1 MSKKDSV
8 LAVNNHLVSSEDTVN
23 VIKNRESIFQGHSLI
38 KTHDTPIFNAGN
50 PTYWPGVLLFLIF
63 TTFVLIRITAPKK
76 IIKVFISVFS
86 LQEAKQLFREEFKLT
101 KRVSILL
108 GVSFIIVMAFLVQF
122 INQYFGLILNDYS
135 QLKQFLFFTGVISSM
150 YLIKFIANYMLAF
163 ITSNEEL
170 GKEYLFNVYVFSQTI
185 GIVLF
190 PVVICLQFT
199 KYPAEWFLYPA
210 LILCGGF
217 YALRMFR
224 GFVISVSEQNVGIL
238 YIFLYLCA
246 LEILPLLVL
255 IKFLL
260 VNF

>member
-1 MSKKDSV
+1 MSKKDSA
-8 LAVNNHLVSSEDTVN
+8 LVNKSDLVSTKDTHAVLQN
-23 VIKNRESIFQGHSLI
+23 TESIFSGHLLI
-38 KTHDTPIFNAGN
+38 KTHDTPIFNASN
-50 PTYWPGVLLFLIF
+50 PTYWPGIVLFIIF
-63 TTFVLIRITAPKK
+63 SIYVLIRISEPKK
-76 IIKVFISVFS
+76 IIKVFTSVFS

-108 GVSFIIVMAFLVQF
+108 GISFILVMAFFVQI
-122 INQYFGLILNDYS
+122 INEYFGLILNNYS
-135 QLKQFLFFTGVISSM
+135 QLKQFIFFIAVIGLM
-150 YLIKFIANYMLAF
+150 YLIKFLSNYLLAF

-190 PVVICLQFT
+190 PMVICLQFT
-199 KYPAEWFLYPA
+199 KYPIEWFLYPA
-210 LILCGGF
+210 LIICSGF

-224 GFVISVSEQNVGIL
+224 GFVISSSEQNIGIL